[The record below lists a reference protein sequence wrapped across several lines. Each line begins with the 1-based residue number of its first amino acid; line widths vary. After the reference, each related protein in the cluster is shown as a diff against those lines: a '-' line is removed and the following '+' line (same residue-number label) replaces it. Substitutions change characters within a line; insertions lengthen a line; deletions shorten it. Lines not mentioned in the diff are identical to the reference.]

1 MLITLDLVRLLIG
14 FAGAASRY
22 FAARSDSGVTRLE
35 WYCGCVSIA
44 ERIAGLTVWSD
55 ETRCSAHAREPL
67 RTVHPPVGGSNGL
80 FN

>member
-1 MLITLDLVRLLIG
+1 MLVTLDLVRLLIS
-14 FAGAASRY
+14 FAGVASRY
-22 FAARSDSGVTRLE
+22 FGPPPDTGVTRLE

-55 ETRCSAHAREPL
+55 ETRCSSHAREPL
-67 RTVHPPVGGSNGL
+67 RTVYPPVGGSNGL